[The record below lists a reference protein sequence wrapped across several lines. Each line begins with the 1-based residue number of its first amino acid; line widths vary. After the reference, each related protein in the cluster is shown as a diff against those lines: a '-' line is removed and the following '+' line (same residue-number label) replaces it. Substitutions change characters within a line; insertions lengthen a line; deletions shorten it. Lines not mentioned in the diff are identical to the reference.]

1 MHRAIVAFMC
11 LIGSAALLVSC
22 TTMKKT
28 APQQP
33 TAPQQKKGTVVILD
47 TTMGKIV
54 LKLFPDKAPKACENF
69 TGLANKGYY
78 DGLIFHRVINNFM
91 IQGGDPT
98 GTGRGGQS
106 VWGAPFEDEFSLDLR
121 LDRPGILAMANAG
134 PKTNGSQFFIT
145 LAPTPWLND
154 KHTVFGEVIEGMDVV
169 KKIGE
174 VPVGP
179 GDKPLTDVVIK
190 KAAVGRQ

>member
-1 MHRAIVAFMC
+1 MHRAIVASMC

-22 TTMKKT
+22 TNMKKT
-28 APQQP
+28 A
-33 TAPQQKKGTVVILD
+33 TQKKKDTVVTLD

-69 TGLANKGYY
+69 TSLAKKGYY
-78 DGLIFHRVINNFM
+78 DGLIFHRVISNFM

-106 VWGAPFEDEFSLDLR
+106 VWGAAFEDEFSPDLR

-134 PKTNGSQFFIT
+134 PHTNGSQFFIT
-145 LAPTPWLND
+145 LVPTPWLND
-154 KHTVFGEVIEGMDVV
+154 RHTIFGVVHGVRVIDL
-169 KKIGE
+169 
-174 VPVGP
+174 VGAEFVEIY
-179 GDKPLTDVVIK
+179 GDGKPM
-190 KAAVGRQ
+190 RE